1 VLVISLGLVLGVV
14 ISTST
19 GDIFQ
24 ARDNKIVQQMPKVSS
39 YDLVVYGGS
48 PGGVIAAIAASR
60 RGLNVALLSQS
71 PTVGGTMSNG
81 LGATDLIVP
90 GNVSGI
96 PLEFFREVQKA
107 YGEKETWRVSS
118 ALAESIFRKMLRE
131 SRVSVWT
138 NQVAVDATVVA
149 GVITCLSLQSKAK
162 VCAKQYID
170 ASYPADLLPLTETSF
185 KLGKE
190 DLFDYGDDAGIKIT
204 VEARTPLPEQ
214 LSVEQERSLSQLPYM
229 QHVENFRVS
238 KVDLTEGMPSFT
250 FRLCVSKINKRPFK
264 LAQQDTKFIPAW
276 RVITKASA
284 RIPCPDCQI
293 TKQRVLSRFWRI
305 ANIDGKKWDLNSFN
319 SFTNFTLPKS
329 YFTDYSSRAK
339 THADASRYIESFLAF
354 LQTDKQV
361 PAEEQRAISGFGLCA
376 DEFKTNNNIPFE
388 PYVREGRRV
397 VGKTVM
403 LTTDQKNN
411 LLKWDT
417 IGIAKYHIDNKLS
430 MRFRHK
436 NKIYRDYTTFQKS
449 MIYQIPFS
457 ITVPKYGPRN
467 LLVAVGVSTSP
478 LAYGSIRM
486 EPHYMLIGQAT
497 GIASAMAIRDKKNVG
512 DISVPELQNVLRSWG
527 QKLSIQD

>member
-1 VLVISLGLVLGVV
+1 
-14 ISTST
+14 
-19 GDIFQ
+19 
-24 ARDNKIVQQMPKVSS
+24 M
-39 YDLVVYGGS
+39 
-48 PGGVIAAIAASR
+48 
-60 RGLNVALLSQS
+60 
-71 PTVGGTMSNG
+71 
-81 LGATDLIVP
+81 
-90 GNVSGI
+90 
-96 PLEFFREVQKA
+96 
-107 YGEKETWRVSS
+107 
-118 ALAESIFRKMLRE
+118 
-131 SRVSVWT
+131 
-138 NQVAVDATVVA
+138 
-149 GVITCLSLQSKAK
+149 
-162 VCAKQYID
+162 
-170 ASYPADLLPLTETSF
+170 
-185 KLGKE
+185 
-190 DLFDYGDDAGIKIT
+190 KIT
-204 VEARTPLPEQ
+204 VEARTPLPDQ

-264 LAQQDTKFIPAW
+264 LAQQDAKFIPAW
-276 RVITKASA
+276 QVITKASA

-305 ANIDGKKWDLNSFN
+305 ANIDDKKWDLNSFN

-361 PAEEQRAISGFGLCA
+361 PAEEQKAISGFGLCA

-403 LTTDQKNN
+403 LTSDLKNN